1 MEERLEAPQ
10 KPKVLIVDDEETILR
25 MFKNQFRKD
34 YEIAI
39 ANSAE
44 EGLKVLED
52 FDADVVISDQK
63 MPGMK
68 GVDFLVRVKKLYPN
82 AVRMLLTGYTDAEV
96 AKDAI
101 NRGEVT
107 AYIDKPWERE
117 KLRQLINKS
126 IEQQQLI
133 MGRMMTHFETEMQTQ
148 FHRDFKDA
156 GIKVEDL
163 TADEKQMLIR
173 KRREEFV
180 EAFKLGEKD
189 YVVEASYVLFPRTPR
204 NLFMREVAKIAN
216 TPEQLEEVSNLVG
229 ETVEQEVLDVQG
241 TFKFWFEKRRMW
253 RRSLRVT
260 SNLTYSI
267 RLPSTRVTFRR
278 LLGGMERAL
287 LIGQKIE
294 SLSKAKFRGERFKF
308 TAEPVYIFGSL
319 DIRKHNREV
328 YLFDQFLYGHP
339 TTLTGTLVAAD
350 LTGLL
355 ENINREKEVF
365 MRENK
370 LVS

>member
-1 MEERLEAPQ
+1 MEDKEERPQ

-39 ANSAE
+39 AGSAE
-44 EGLKVLED
+44 EGLKILDD
-52 FDADVVISDQK
+52 FEADVVVSDQK

-68 GVDFLVRVKKLYPN
+68 GVDFLVKVKVKHPH

-101 NRGEVT
+101 NKGEVT

-126 IEQQQLI
+126 IEQQQLVL
-133 MGRMMTHFETEMQTQ
+133 GKMMTHFETEMQTQ

-163 TADEKQMLIR
+163 SYDEKQLAIR
-173 KRREEFV
+173 KRRDDFV
-180 EAFKLGEKD
+180 EAFKLGEKE

-204 NLFMREVAKIAN
+204 NLFMREIAKIAN
-216 TPEQLEEVSNLVG
+216 TPEDLDEIGKLLGDKIEM
-229 ETVEQEVLDVQG
+229 EILDVQG
-241 TFKFWFEKRRMW
+241 TFKFWFETRALW

-260 SNLTYSI
+260 SNVTYSARWPMSRVNFS
-267 RLPSTRVTFRR
+267 RLVS
-278 LLGGMERAL
+278 GMESA
-287 LIGQKIE
+287 IKICQKIE
-294 SLSKAKFRGERFKF
+294 SLSKVSFRGERFRF
-308 TAEPVYIFGSL
+308 AIEPVYIFGSL
-319 DIRKHNREV
+319 DIRKHNKSV
-328 YLFDQFLYGHP
+328 YQFDQFLYGHP
-339 TTLTGTLVAAD
+339 TTLTGALVAAD
-350 LTGLL
+350 LNGLS
-355 ENINREKEVF
+355 ENLNREKEVF
-365 MRENK
+365 LRASE
-370 LVS
+370 